1 MRAFGR
7 SSTQCPTLTL
17 KPRPYSPRTRKT
29 PLGLSDVTQD
39 EIEVLQLKAGDFT
52 GLADA
57 YSKYR
62 PGYSDLV
69 VSALIGS
76 LGTPYSQARVADV
89 GAGTGIFTR
98 QLWEKNPASIVA
110 VEPNGDMFEVGSV
123 GAKPNQTWVMGSAES
138 TGLEDSSIE
147 LVTMAS
153 SFHWPNT
160 QRALSEFDRVLGPE
174 GVFAALWNP
183 RITERSAV
191 EARID
196 RLLED
201 EYGVST
207 RVSSGRSA
215 FANEL
220 EETLR
225 ESGLFGE
232 VSYMHS
238 LDVKRVATSDYIGAW
253 TSVNDIQSQL
263 GAERFRD
270 FVLKITKILDEVE
283 HVDVHYLTRCWVAR
297 KSH

>member
-1 MRAFGR
+1 
-7 SSTQCPTLTL
+7 
-17 KPRPYSPRTRKT
+17 
-29 PLGLSDVTQD
+29 LSDVSQ
-39 EIEVLQLKAGDFT
+39 EEKEVLQLKAGDFT

-76 LGTPYSQARVADV
+76 LGAPFSGARVADI
-89 GAGTGIFTR
+89 GAGTGIFSR
-98 QLWEKNPASIVA
+98 QLLDRNPASIVA
-110 VEPNGDMFEVGSV
+110 VEPNEDMFEVGSA
-123 GAKPNQTWVMGSAES
+123 GSRPNLRWLLGSAES
-138 TGLEDSSIE
+138 TGLEASSID

-160 QRALSEFDRVLGPE
+160 QQALREFDRVLAPK

-183 RITERSAV
+183 RITERSEV
-191 EARID
+191 ESSID
-196 RLLED
+196 RLLES

-207 RVSSGRSA
+207 RVSSGRSV

-238 LDVKRVATSDYIGAW
+238 LDVKRVKTSDYIGAW

-263 GAERFRD
+263 GAERFRE
-270 FVLKITKILDEVE
+270 FILQITEMLENVE
-283 HVDVHYLTRCWVAR
+283 DVDVHYLTRCWIA
-297 KSH
+297 KKP

>member
-1 MRAFGR
+1 M
-7 SSTQCPTLTL
+7 
-17 KPRPYSPRTRKT
+17 
-29 PLGLSDVTQD
+29 
-39 EIEVLQLKAGDFT
+39 KAGDFT

-57 YSKYR
+57 YSRYR

-76 LGTPYSQARVADV
+76 LGAPFSKARVADV

-98 QLWEKNPASIVA
+98 QLLDKNPASIVA
-110 VEPNGDMFEVGSV
+110 VEPNQDMFEVGSG
-123 GAKPNQTWVMGSAES
+123 GAHANMRWLLGSAES
-138 TGLEDSSIE
+138 TGLADSSID
-147 LVTMAS
+147 LLTMAS

-160 QRALSEFDRVLGPE
+160 QQALREFDRVLGPE

-183 RITERSAV
+183 RITERSQV

-196 RLLED
+196 RLLES

-207 RVSSGRSA
+207 RVSSGRSV

-225 ESGLFGE
+225 DSGLFVE

-238 LDVKRVATSDYIGAW
+238 LEVKTVRSGDYIGAW

-263 GAERFRD
+263 GVERFRD
-270 FVLKITKILDEVE
+270 FILQITEMLDKVE